1 MGKTDG
7 FERIVNTFRHHLKNI
22 LTVPSDDGWVILCA
36 MYLLVLKI
44 KSMKEFLEINNLQ
57 DYNSISMIT

>member
-36 MYLLVLKI
+36 MYLLMLNI

-57 DYNSISMIT
+57 DYNSMIT

>member
-1 MGKTDG
+1 MQRKYYQLQAMGKTDG

-36 MYLLVLKI
+36 MYLNE
-44 KSMKEFLEINNLQ
+44 KSNQ
-57 DYNSISMIT
+57 

>member
-22 LTVPSDDGWVILCA
+22 LTVPSDDGWVMLCT
-36 MYLLVLKI
+36 YVKNQ
-44 KSMKEFLEINNLQ
+44 INEG
-57 DYNSISMIT
+57 IF

>member
-22 LTVPSDDGWVILCA
+22 LTVPSDDGWVDTLCA
-36 MYLLVLKI
+36 IYVQKN
-44 KSMKEFLEINNLQ
+44 F
-57 DYNSISMIT
+57 